1 MSDSRITIERMT
13 NGYSVRVCDPKI
25 EEANRKRDTAKNGDY
40 PRWRDPYR
48 EYAFPTIE
56 KALAFV
62 GKVAEKALPK
72 DDYESAFDAA
82 IEDDDDEGDD

>member
-25 EEANRKRDTAKNGDY
+25 EEANRKRSAKGNYDIPY
-40 PRWRDPYR
+40 RDPYR

-56 KALAFV
+56 KTLAFV

-72 DDYESAFDAA
+72 DDYESAFDMAV
-82 IEDDDDEGDD
+82 EDDEEDED